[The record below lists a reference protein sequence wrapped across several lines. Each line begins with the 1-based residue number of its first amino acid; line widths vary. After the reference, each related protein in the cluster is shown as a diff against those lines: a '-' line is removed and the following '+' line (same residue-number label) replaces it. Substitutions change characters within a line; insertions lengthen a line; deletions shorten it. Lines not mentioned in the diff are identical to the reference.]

1 MFSQNVFCGNW
12 PAEHSNRA
20 WECVC
25 VCLCVRL
32 VSAVYPTLYKKNIH
46 TIFDSLL
53 WIRASHSK
61 FDAIFGLISDWSIY
75 GICLFAFFFFCEK
88 YTLRSEGEMFQFG
101 SGYRRSAFFFYSSV
115 LSVESVQL
123 NSNTFIWE
131 LLRYCSCWKSRNQI
145 AHYQCC
151 SVAFLMRCCVRMP
164 TSLCIFQFGLSKHQR
179 YALARASL

>member
-1 MFSQNVFCGNW
+1 M
-12 PAEHSNRA
+12 
-20 WECVC
+20 CVC
-25 VCLCVRL
+25 VFVCAPRVRRL
-32 VSAVYPTLYKKNIH
+32 SDTFQKEYTYH
-46 TIFDSLL
+46 FRFTIVNTCIAFEIRCD
-53 WIRASHSK
+53 IRADIRLKHLW
-61 FDAIFGLISDWSIY
+61 D
-75 GICLFAFFFFCEK
+75 LFVCIFFFCEK